1 MAVGEAIEEQ
11 SLPRCHERHYYPAKI
26 GDAFKD
32 HQYLVIA
39 KLGYGAY
46 STVSLAWDQIIH
58 PLYMAKQY
66 PQLNECV
73 SHDAESSPIRNET
86 NTLAAFKEFLLR
98 RINTTSRQ
106 LGFTRHET
114 ISLKSMELPFMA
126 DTTASSQNPKAR
138 VFVCYRRHLQNAI
151 LPKLLVKSIIHRL
164 WFSSNYFIRAA
175 VSSMLNVLMQ
185 LEGDNSLKD
194 IKDQE
199 PRDPSDPVITTDGA
213 APVLPIY
220 QSHLPEIR
228 KDWKARDRASEP
240 HIPKTSFEDFV
251 YTIPPGEEK
260 DQFSQVHT
268 EDTNLGS
275 GSEGQLYKLIQDEWM
290 IKPPSEEDMVGFE
303 EPNRLLCDKVQIDK
317 DGSKYK

>member
-26 GDAFKD
+26 GDEFKD

-46 STVSLAWDQIIH
+46 STVSLAWDQI
-58 PLYMAKQY
+58 
-66 PQLNECV
+66 V
-73 SHDAESSPIRNET
+73 FAET
-86 NTLAAFKEFLLR
+86 G
-98 RINTTSRQ
+98 INTTSRQ

-303 EPNRLLCDKVQIDK
+303 EPNRYVTMDDWIVYVPLPSFLRVYLGLCSSSMDTVVAADICSRLDI
-317 DGSKYK
+317 SS

>member
-26 GDAFKD
+26 GDEFKD

-46 STVSLAWDQIIH
+46 STVSLAWDQI
-58 PLYMAKQY
+58 
-66 PQLNECV
+66 
-73 SHDAESSPIRNET
+73 HDAESSPIRNET

-213 APVLPIY
+213 APVYRSL
-220 QSHLPEIR
+220 E
-228 KDWKARDRASEP
+228 
-240 HIPKTSFEDFV
+240 
-251 YTIPPGEEK
+251 
-260 DQFSQVHT
+260 
-268 EDTNLGS
+268 N
-275 GSEGQLYKLIQDEWM
+275 
-290 IKPPSEEDMVGFE
+290 
-303 EPNRLLCDKVQIDK
+303 
-317 DGSKYK
+317 